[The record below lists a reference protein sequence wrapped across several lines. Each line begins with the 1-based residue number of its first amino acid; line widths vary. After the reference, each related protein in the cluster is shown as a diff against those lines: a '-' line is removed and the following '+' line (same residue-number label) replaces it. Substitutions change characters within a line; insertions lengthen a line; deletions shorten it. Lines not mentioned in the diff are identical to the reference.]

1 MVLDK
6 VCLLEFGSA
15 RFPSDFF
22 AKNIV
27 GLSNTV
33 AMDFGRALFGPI
45 GGALFAFMV
54 AFSCFGALNGVVLC
68 CVLPLR
74 KLIPAC
80 RYRLYFSQT
89 CICRRTRTIY
99 TPHFWQAT
107 PNTAYPHERSTSAG
121 NTLSYFHHGWERV
134 QVAHQ
139 FLGCCF
145 YVILFSN
152 SMEFL
157 YCRRTQ
163 ADLAFCLS
171 GFGTRHTK
179 GEGTHA

>member
-15 RFPSDFF
+15 KLPSDFF

-54 AFSCFGALNGVVLC
+54 AFSCFGALNGVELC

-74 KLIPAC
+74 KLI
-80 RYRLYFSQT
+80 
-89 CICRRTRTIY
+89 
-99 TPHFWQAT
+99 
-107 PNTAYPHERSTSAG
+107 SA
-121 NTLSYFHHGWERV
+121 L
-134 QVAHQ
+134 QVPP
-139 FLGCCF
+139 
-145 YVILFSN
+145 IL
-152 SMEFL
+152 
-157 YCRRTQ
+157 Q
-163 ADLAFCLS
+163 PD
-171 GFGTRHTK
+171 
-179 GEGTHA
+179 